1 MKNPKCWSKIK
12 SRISSYSPDEFL
24 EIIKDLY
31 DLSGQNKTF
40 LESRLL
46 RASLDSLKPYK
57 KIIEKALYPSITS
70 NRGIS
75 LKDGKKAISDY
86 KKSTKDDFGTMELML
101 FYIECG
107 HKFTCEYGD
116 IDEPFYNSL
125 ISVFGNLAELV
136 KKHPDYKNVFYD
148 RMKKIADESCK
159 IGWGYDEI
167 HSIFKEYTQHR
178 VV

>member
-75 LKDGKKAISDY
+75 LKRWQKSD
-86 KKSTKDDFGTMELML
+86 
-101 FYIECG
+101 
-107 HKFTCEYGD
+107 
-116 IDEPFYNSL
+116 
-125 ISVFGNLAELV
+125 
-136 KKHPDYKNVFYD
+136 
-148 RMKKIADESCK
+148 
-159 IGWGYDEI
+159 
-167 HSIFKEYTQHR
+167 
-178 VV
+178 